1 MCGPLTGQLFKCSQF
16 GFNYKVPFGW
26 VDRTQEMQTPETPT
40 ENIQGEGGGSAQPS
54 QISSKSQTLLSVFER
69 PPGAPGETVNS
80 AVVIAAEPRD
90 SYPQIK
96 TAADYFG
103 PISDV
108 ATQRGFTAVSD
119 PYAFNLG
126 TTRLV
131 REDFRGQHGKSPIF
145 QSSVVIMAR
154 RQILS
159 FTFVAG
165 TEDDVEDL
173 IANLSFAPIAGN
185 KHVRP

>member
-1 MCGPLTGQLFKCSQF
+1 
-16 GFNYKVPFGW
+16 
-26 VDRTQEMQTPETPT
+26 MQTPETPT
-40 ENIQGEGGGSAQPS
+40 ENSQEESRGSAQTS
-54 QISSKSQTLLSVFER
+54 QSSKSQTLLAVFER
-69 PPGAPGETVNS
+69 PPDAPGETVDS

-119 PYAFNLG
+119 PYSFNLG
-126 TTRLV
+126 TTHLV
-131 REDFRGQHGKSPIF
+131 REDFSGQHGKSPVF
-145 QSSVVIMAR
+145 QSSVVIMER

-173 IANLSFAPIAGN
+173 IANLSFAPIPAN

>member
-1 MCGPLTGQLFKCSQF
+1 
-16 GFNYKVPFGW
+16 
-26 VDRTQEMQTPETPT
+26 MQTPESPT
-40 ENIQGEGGGSAQPS
+40 ENSQGEGRGSAQTS
-54 QISSKSQTLLSVFER
+54 QSSKSQTLLAVFER

-80 AVVIAAEPRD
+80 AVVIASEPRD

-108 ATQRGFTAVSD
+108 ATQRGFTAVGD
-119 PYAFNLG
+119 PYSFNLG
-126 TTRLV
+126 TTHLV
-131 REDFRGQHGKSPIF
+131 REDFSGQHGKSPVF
-145 QSSVVIMAR
+145 QSSVVIMER

-173 IANLSFAPIAGN
+173 IGNLSFAPIFPN